1 MRQQSK
7 QKENEIKFGVGNVR
21 VYPTD
26 EQKAYFFSLFGAN
39 RWFWNQIKDMT
50 DKRYENNPKLSF
62 LSVSALKRLLP
73 RLKREHAWLKE
84 VNSTSLQA
92 TAESYCNARKP
103 SSSRSL
109 KAENLPNLSHV
120 IITCK
125 VLRLRAFIAAIKPKM
140 ISKKEN
146 VIKSMLLIHIL

>member
-7 QKENEIKFGVGNVR
+7 QKENEIKFGVGNVH

-26 EQKAYFFSLFGAN
+26 EQKAYFLSLFGAN

-73 RLKREHAWLKE
+73 R
-84 VNSTSLQA
+84 
-92 TAESYCNARKP
+92 
-103 SSSRSL
+103 
-109 KAENLPNLSHV
+109 
-120 IITCK
+120 
-125 VLRLRAFIAAIKPKM
+125 
-140 ISKKEN
+140 
-146 VIKSMLLIHIL
+146 